1 MSVAELVLLGVVV
14 LVGAFLQ
21 ASIGFGLG
29 MLAGPVMALVEP
41 SLVPVGVMLL
51 ATGVTAATVVL
62 EREHLD
68 LRGAGWALLGRVPG
82 VIAGAALVAVL
93 PTQALS
99 LFLAGVVL
107 LGVFITI
114 RGFAPRPTT
123 GAVIT
128 AGAASGL
135 MGTATSIGGPPMALV
150 WQGKVGPAL
159 RGTMGAFFLVGSVMS
174 LVALAVAGQV
184 TAEIVTHTALL
195 LPAAALGLLLSRP
208 LARRLDVRRIRYVVL
223 TVSVLG
229 AVVLIVQQFV

>member
-1 MSVAELVLLGVVV
+1 MSGWELALLGVVV

-41 SLVPVGVMLL
+41 ALVPAGVMLL

-82 VIAGAALVAVL
+82 VVAGAALVAVL
-93 PTQALS
+93 PTRALS
-99 LFLAGVVL
+99 LFLAAVVL
-107 LGVFITI
+107 FGVYCTV
-114 RGFAPRPTT
+114 RGFAPRPTRT
-123 GAVIT
+123 AVVA

-150 WQGKVGPAL
+150 WQSKVGPAL

-174 LVALAVAGQV
+174 LLALTVAGQV
-184 TAEIVTHTALL
+184 TGEVVGHTALL
-195 LPAAALGLLLSRP
+195 LPAAALGMLVSRP
-208 LARRLDVRRIRYVVL
+208 LARRLDVRRVRYVVL
-223 TVSVLG
+223 TVSVVG
-229 AVVLIVQQFV
+229 AVILIVQQFV